1 MAQHSA
7 GETQPK
13 TYKVTLRSLLLFPFR
28 LCNPPPAVGKVR
40 SCSVTPAM
48 NVRLEDVLDRKHLPP
63 LGLKD
68 FEEWLLYV
76 EFCPENLYFIL
87 WLRDY
92 TVKYSQWD
100 AMNKTRRR
108 ETPQYLGVWP
118 SQHSTQL
125 AMFYARAKQTFL
137 TPNANHELNL
147 PSDILAPFHTANGSP
162 HPDPA
167 IFNQVAVETR
177 KMLNESLQRF
187 VAAAAINVGTNR
199 VLCGIIAGV
208 VCCLVGALFPL
219 LYTIFLGGTRWIRL
233 ASLPGLWLG
242 FTLLL
247 TSLNGICLA
256 VYVFGDLRQ
265 LRKFELSRPP
275 ISKPQPLYS
284 SRRHPIGPS
293 PVSPPPPARLSA
305 SVDVAVS
312 VHSTST
318 FDSSCEIQI
327 SPAYYEVD
335 PVEGAAIAP
344 ITRLSYPLSEKH
356 QRSGFDDDGD
366 SKSAFPTPKGTP
378 LPEQL
383 QPISEFDFD
392 VLPTPPHRES
402 KTYTKEAQ
410 THQVGVF
417 IVPEA
422 PQLEHGASPKAFI
435 RRIQSKCNINRW
447 LVVSSNEGEKDSSI
461 RKQFKKVKAVPAFAS
476 PLTKILS
483 PVVVRTQWEIVVRS
497 MLIAFVLSGII
508 VGSLLA
514 VPVLNS

>member
-1 MAQHSA
+1 MA
-7 GETQPK
+7 
-13 TYKVTLRSLLLFPFR
+13 R
-28 LCNPPPAVGKVR
+28 
-40 SCSVTPAM
+40 
-48 NVRLEDVLDRKHLPP
+48 
-63 LGLKD
+63 
-68 FEEWLLYV
+68 
-76 EFCPENLYFIL
+76 YFIL
-87 WLRDY
+87 WLREY

-167 IFNQVAVETR
+167 VFNQVAVETR

-187 VAAAAINVGTNR
+187 VSAQVHNVGNKR

-219 LYTIFLGGTRWIRL
+219 LYTIILGGTRWIRL

-293 PVSPPPPARLSA
+293 PVSPPPARLSA

-356 QRSGFDDDGD
+356 QHSGFDDDGD
-366 SKSAFPTPKGTP
+366 SSSSGDEEYPATALFIHPFIDSSGSVSDEESAFPTPKGTP
-378 LPEQL
+378 LPEQM
-383 QPISEFDFD
+383 QPMSDFDFD
-392 VLPTPPHRES
+392 ALPLPPPHREN
-402 KTYTKEAQ
+402 KESQ
-410 THQVGVF
+410 THQVGMF

-422 PQLEHGASPKAFI
+422 PPVEHGASPKAFI

-447 LVVSSNEGEKDSSI
+447 LVVSSSDGEKDSSI

-497 MLIAFVLSGII
+497 MFIALVLSSII

-514 VPVLNS
+514 VPVLSS